1 MKTLLFAAVLAVGAG
16 TNVLAEDEPLEVAQG
31 ATKNVTASESHTTID
46 VHGTLTVSGG
56 TASAV
61 VKLKGTGAM
70 TVGASNGDTASVTV
84 GDYGQIDVGNN
95 VLTVGGS
102 GGTGLITLGGKR
114 KGNTTTSYDYDA
126 SHMRCGSIVVSAE
139 ATPAATGFID
149 ILRLNDG
156 GSLIQAQYFE
166 KITNLN
172 ATCDARILFNGG
184 SLSVG
189 NAYSAGGRFVS
200 TAGKAIVLESE
211 NGKPI
216 DLRYRWGGQY
226 YPANG
231 QLKTAGSGDMVVY
244 SETGNEH
251 HFGWNLDIGHIKWG
265 HKGDFRLAKNMWVL
279 CYSTNALP
287 CLADGGDVVLEGNSI
302 YNRLELR
309 GFNQDLNGLRAA
321 ANSVVSNS
329 SATVATLKFGSAR
342 PDGVLNVPRLGG
354 AITVA
359 KVGAGTLTVTN
370 TPAIPSVDVKA
381 GTVLFA
387 PGCDVRLA
395 SLSAAAGAK
404 IVVDGVTVSADSIRL
419 DADNIVETRNGGRLV
434 FASTVAANETAYLAR
449 EKVVSGAT
457 VDKTG
462 EGTLCYVA
470 KARVLPAALRV
481 REGTLLFAEIGT
493 TNEFW
498 RVTIKAPEVA
508 GNYLNLSPFR
518 LHDGDF
524 AFCDGGCANGTTKY
538 YTQVANT
545 TAPESLTA
553 KQVMF
558 SSTDY
563 TKTKHGSDNPVEP
576 EVAMFIN
583 STVYSCR
590 FNLKPT
596 VGNPATWLVATY
608 RIPALNGKYVY
619 GYDVKSQWDG
629 WNTQYAGTW
638 TVESSPS
645 GKDGTWVVMDEQSAQ
660 KARSGESWY
669 RGTVTK
675 VGSAYVSSNNPYPLK
690 APYLASE
697 GFDPASDVQVDPGAT
712 LDCSLVTDGQ
722 ELSSLTVDWSK
733 SGAAGVLKGVKLAA
747 TGTLNLVNV
756 VGKAPTGDLP
766 LAFVD
771 SVTGGDLSGWT
782 VKVDGVVTTKRL
794 LFWSNGKLS
803 LSSVG
808 LTLIVR

>member
-16 TNVLAEDEPLEVAQG
+16 ANVLAEDEPLEVAQS

-56 TASAV
+56 TSSAV
-61 VKLKGTGAM
+61 VQLKGTGPM
-70 TVGASNGDTASVTV
+70 TVGAESGDNAAVTV
-84 GDYGQIDVGNN
+84 GDYGQIDVVNN
-95 VLTVGGS
+95 TLTVGGP

-114 KGNTTTSYDYDA
+114 KGDTTTSYELDA
-126 SHMRCGSIVVSAE
+126 SHLRCGSIVVSAE
-139 ATPAATGFID
+139 ATSATGFID

-156 GSLIQAQYFE
+156 GSLIQAQDHE
-166 KITNLN
+166 KISNLS
-172 ATCDARILFNGG
+172 ATYDARILFNGG
-184 SLSVG
+184 SLSVA
-189 NAYSAGGRFVS
+189 NAYSSAKRFVS
-200 TAGKAIVLESE
+200 TAGKALILESE

-216 DLRYRWGGQY
+216 DLRYRWGVQVN
-226 YPANG
+226 PADG
-231 QLKTAGSGDMVVY
+231 QLMTAGSGDMVVY
-244 SETGNEH
+244 SETGDQH
-251 HFGWNLDIGHIKWG
+251 HFGWTLYCGHIRWG
-265 HKGDFRLAKNMWVL
+265 HKGNFRLAKNMWVQ
-279 CYSTNALP
+279 CDSTNALP
-287 CLADGGDVVLEGNSI
+287 CLADGGDVVLEGNSV
-302 YNRLELR
+302 YNSLNVR

-321 ANSVVSNS
+321 ANSVVTNS
-329 SATVATLKFGSAR
+329 LTTVATLRFGSAR
-342 PDGVLNVPRLGG
+342 ADGVLNVPRLGG
-354 AITVA
+354 AIAVS

-387 PGCDVRLA
+387 PGCDVRIA

-404 IVVDGVTVSADSIRL
+404 IVVDGVTVTADSIRL
-419 DADNIVETRNGGRLV
+419 DADDIVEKRNGGRLV
-434 FASTVAANETAYLAR
+434 FASAVAANETSYLAR

-470 KARVLPAALRV
+470 KAQVLPAALRV
-481 REGTLLFAEIGT
+481 HDGTLLFAEVGT

-524 AFCDGGCANGTTKY
+524 AFCDGGCADGTIKY

-545 TAPESLTA
+545 TAPEDLTA
-553 KQVMF
+553 RQVMF

-563 TKTKHGSDNPVEP
+563 TTTKHGSDNPVEP
-576 EVAMFIN
+576 EVAMFAN
-583 STVYSCR
+583 SSVFSCR

-596 VGNPATWLVATY
+596 VGDSSSWLVATY

-629 WNTQYAGTW
+629 WDTLFPGAW
-638 TVESSPS
+638 MVESSPS
-645 GKDGTWVVMDEQSAQ
+645 GKDGTWEVMDEQSAQ
-660 KARSGESWY
+660 KARNGESWY
-669 RGTVTK
+669 RGTVMK

-690 APYLASE
+690 APYQASA
-697 GFDPASDVQVDPGAT
+697 GFDSAADVQVDPGAT

-756 VGKAPTGDLP
+756 AGKAPTGDLP
-766 LAFVD
+766 FSFVD

-782 VKVDGVVTTKRL
+782 VKVNGVVTAKRL
-794 LFWSNGKLS
+794 LFWSNGKLF

-808 LTLIVR
+808 LTVIVR

>member
-16 TNVLAEDEPLEVAQG
+16 ANVLAEDEPLEVAQG

-56 TASAV
+56 TSSAV
-61 VKLKGTGAM
+61 VQLKGTGPM
-70 TVGASNGDTASVTV
+70 TVGAASGDNAAVTV
-84 GDYGQIDVGNN
+84 GDYGQIDIGNN
-95 VLTVGGS
+95 ILTVGGP

-114 KGNTTTSYDYDA
+114 KGNTTTSYAYDA
-126 SHMRCGSIVVSAE
+126 SHFRCGSIVVSAE
-139 ATPAATGFID
+139 ATSATGFID

-189 NAYSAGGRFVS
+189 NAYSSAQRFVS
-200 TAGKAIVLESE
+200 TAGKAIVFESE

-216 DLRYRWGGQY
+216 DLRYQY
-226 YPANG
+226 GSAGYPANG
-231 QLKTAGSGDMVVY
+231 LLKTAGDGDMVVY
-244 SETGNEH
+244 SETGSEH
-251 HFGWNLDIGHIKWG
+251 HYGWKLNLGHIQWG
-265 HKGDFRLAKNMWVL
+265 HKGDFRLAKNMWVV
-279 CYSTNALP
+279 CDSTNALP
-287 CLADGGDVVLEGNSI
+287 CLADGGGVVLEGNSI
-302 YNRLELR
+302 YNSLYVN
-309 GFNQDLNGLRAA
+309 GYNQDLNGLKAA
-321 ANSVVSNS
+321 ANSVVTNS
-329 SATVATLKFGSAR
+329 STTVATLRFGSAR
-342 PDGVLNVPRLGG
+342 ADGTLNVPRLGG

-370 TPAIPSVDVKA
+370 TPSIPSVDAKA
-381 GTVLFA
+381 GTILFA
-387 PGCDVRLA
+387 PGCDVRVK
-395 SLSAAAGAK
+395 SVTAAAGAK
-404 IVVDGVTVSADSIRL
+404 IVVDGVTVSADSVRF

-434 FASTVAANETAYLAR
+434 LAMDVAANETACLAR
-449 EKVVSGAT
+449 DKVASGAT

-462 EGTLCYVA
+462 AGTLCYVA
-470 KARVLPAALRV
+470 KAQVLPAGLRV
-481 REGTLLFAEIGT
+481 REGTLLFAELGS

-508 GNYLNLSPFR
+508 GYYINLSPFR

-524 AFCDGGCANGTTKY
+524 AFCDGGCETGTTKY

-545 TAPESLTA
+545 TAPEDLTA
-553 KQVMF
+553 RQIMF

-563 TKTKHGSDNPVEP
+563 TTTKHGSDNSVEP
-576 EVAMFIN
+576 EVAMFAN
-583 STVYSCR
+583 SSVFSCR
-590 FNLKPT
+590 FNLKPN
-596 VGNPATWLVATY
+596 VGNPDTWLVATY
-608 RIPALNGKYVY
+608 RIAPLNGKYVY

-638 TVESSPS
+638 MVESSPS

-660 KARSGESWY
+660 KARGGESWY
-669 RGTVTK
+669 RGTATK
-675 VGSAYVSSNNPYPLK
+675 VGSAYCSSNNPYPLK
-690 APYLASE
+690 GSYMASA
-697 GFDPASDVQVDPGAT
+697 GFDPAADVQVDPGAT
-712 LDCSLVTDGQ
+712 LDCSLVTGGQ
-722 ELSSLTVDWSK
+722 ELTSLTIDWSK
-733 SGAAGVLKGVKLAA
+733 SGTAGVLKGVKLAV

-756 VGKAPTGDLP
+756 AGKAPTGDLP

-782 VKVDGVVTTKRL
+782 VKVNGVVTAKRL
-794 LFWSNGKLS
+794 LFWSNSKLS

-808 LTLIVR
+808 LTVIVR

>member
-1 MKTLLFAAVLAVGAG
+1 MKSLLFATVLAVGVG
-16 TNVLAEDEPLEVAQG
+16 TNVLAEDAPLAIAQG
-31 ATKNVTASESHTTID
+31 ETKNVTASESHTTID

-56 TASAV
+56 TSSAV
-61 VKLKGTGAM
+61 VQLKGTGPM
-70 TVGASNGDTASVTV
+70 TVGAASGDNAAVTV
-84 GDYGQIDVGNN
+84 GDYGQIDIVNN
-95 VLTVGGS
+95 TLTVGGP

-114 KGNTTTSYDYDA
+114 KGNTTTSYELDA
-126 SHMRCGSIVVSAE
+126 SHLRCGSIVVSAE
-139 ATPAATGFID
+139 ATSATGFID

-156 GSLIQAQYFE
+156 GSLVQNQTFE
-166 KITNLN
+166 KINNLN

-184 SLSVG
+184 SLSVA
-189 NAYSAGGRFVS
+189 NAYSSSQRFVS
-200 TAGKAIVLESE
+200 TAGRAIVFESE

-216 DLRYRWGGQY
+216 DLRYRWGGTG

-231 QLKTAGSGDMVVY
+231 ALRTAGAGDMVVY
-244 SETGNEH
+244 SETGSEH
-251 HFGWNLDIGHIKWG
+251 HYGWSLNLGHIQWG
-265 HKGDFRLAKNMWVL
+265 HKGDFRLAKNMWVV
-279 CYSTNALP
+279 CYTTNALP

-302 YNRLELR
+302 YNSLYVN
-309 GFNQDLNGLRAA
+309 GYNQDLNGLKAA
-321 ANSVVSNS
+321 ANSVVTNA
-329 SATVATLKFGSAR
+329 SATVATLRFGSAR
-342 PDGVLNVPRLGG
+342 ADGTLNVPRLGG

-370 TPAIPSVDVKA
+370 TPSIPSVDAKA
-381 GTVLFA
+381 GTILFA
-387 PGCDVRLA
+387 PGCDVRVK
-395 SLSAAAGAK
+395 SVTAAAGAK

-419 DADNIVETRNGGRLV
+419 DADDIVETRNGGRLV
-434 FASTVAANETAYLAR
+434 LAMDVAANETAYVAR
-449 EKVVSGAT
+449 DKVASGAT

-462 EGTLCYVA
+462 SGTLCYVA
-470 KARVLPAALRV
+470 KAQVLPAALRV
-481 REGTLLFAEIGT
+481 HDGTLQFAELGT

-508 GNYLNLSPFR
+508 GTYLNLSPFR

-524 AFCDGGCANGTTKY
+524 AFCDGGWNDGTTKT

-545 TAPESLTA
+545 TAPADLTA
-553 KQVMF
+553 RQVMF

-563 TKTKHGSDNPVEP
+563 TTTKHGSDNPVEP

-583 STVYSCR
+583 SSVFSCR

-596 VGNPATWLVATY
+596 VDNPDTWLVATY
-608 RIPALNGKYVY
+608 RIAPLNGKYVY

-638 TVESSPS
+638 MVESSPS

-660 KARSGESWY
+660 KARNGESWY
-669 RGTVTK
+669 RGTDTK
-675 VGSAYVSSNNPYPLK
+675 VNGVFVPSNNPYPLK
-690 APYLASE
+690 APYQASA
-697 GFDPASDVQVDPGAT
+697 GFDPVADVQVDPGAT

-733 SGAAGVLKGVKLAA
+733 SGEAGVLKGVKLAA

-756 VGKAPTGDLP
+756 TGKAPTGDLP

-782 VKVDGVVTTKRL
+782 VKVNGVVTAKRL

-808 LTLIVR
+808 LTVIVR